1 MDYYTIVA
9 DKSAGTS
16 AFFEVMKLLITG
28 GFSHV
33 LNVWK
38 KWIISQE
45 KSNAY
50 LYLYFPN

>member
-33 LNVWK
+33 LNV
-38 KWIISQE
+38 
-45 KSNAY
+45 
-50 LYLYFPN
+50 